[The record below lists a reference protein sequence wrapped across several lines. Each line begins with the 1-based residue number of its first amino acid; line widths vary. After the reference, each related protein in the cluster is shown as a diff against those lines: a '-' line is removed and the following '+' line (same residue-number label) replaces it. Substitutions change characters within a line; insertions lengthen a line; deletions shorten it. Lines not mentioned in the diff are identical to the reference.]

1 MTFNWGHKLILAF
14 LAFGG
19 LMGILVVRSMQ
30 TNFELVTKDYYK
42 EELQYQQVIDGT
54 NRANALSRAV
64 QIQQQGDSLAITFP
78 DEMKGL
84 ALQGKIWFYC
94 KYNEQYDRHVALN
107 NVQQGIQTISLASFH
122 PARYTARIS
131 WQVDGEHYY
140 SEQPITIQ

>member
-19 LMGILVVRSMQ
+19 LMAFLVVRSMQ

-54 NRANALSRAV
+54 NRANALSSAV
-64 QIQQQGDSLAITFP
+64 QLQQQGDSLAIKFP
-78 DEMKGL
+78 EEMKGL

-94 KYNEQYDRHVALN
+94 NYNAQYDRHVSLN
-107 NVQQGIQTISLASFH
+107 NIEGGIQTISLAAFN

-131 WQVDGEHYY
+131 WQVNGEHYY
-140 SEQPITIQ
+140 TEQPITIQ